1 MKRLSLLLSIFA
13 LLLGAAA
20 ATAADRPADSPGYLL
35 RYADIGGGQ
44 IVFTYEGDLWLV
56 PAQGGEA
63 RRLTTHSGSEVMAK
77 FSPDGKLIA
86 FTAEYDG
93 GNDIYVID
101 AAGGEPRR
109 LTWHPANDTMLE
121 WCPDGTGV
129 IITSSREY
137 PFRGQLYKV
146 PLDGGMEIELPV
158 DRGTQASPAPD
169 HSALAY
175 VHQNQH
181 NRTWKRYEGGQ
192 AQEIWVKDLKGGD
205 ITKITDWT
213 GNDSFPMWGQGAIY
227 FLSDREDGTLNIYA
241 YDTATKA
248 VRRLTHY
255 KDYDV
260 KWPSYGDGKV
270 VFQHGA
276 GLKVLDTASGQVVDA
291 AISVRS
297 DRRHV
302 REEFSDEAPSIG
314 AFGLSP
320 GGERAILESR
330 GELLSLPAEE
340 GDAVNLTATSASRE
354 KYGAW
359 SPDGAHIAFVSDRT
373 GEEQL
378 YVMPAKGGAWKQLTS
393 GVFGF
398 TKQPV
403 WSPDGK
409 RLVFADKFLKLNL
422 VDVATGR
429 TTVIAQSDYD
439 DAWERWGIMD
449 YVWSPDSRWVAFTNQ
464 TGNMNEEIWLHD
476 TKTGTNTR
484 VTDNMYQSWS
494 PSFSRDGKHL
504 FFLSMRTF
512 NPIMCRIDQ
521 QHVFLDVAKPY
532 VALLQAGGRSPFY
545 KADAEVPVTAAA
557 ADEGKGAAKKDA
569 GKGGKADKPA
579 AAPVEID
586 LAGLPGR
593 VLACPGVEAGNWFR
607 LEACE
612 GGFLMLRKNE
622 PEFLKYQHVDDRTG
636 GELDL
641 VKYTL
646 EDQEAKDLL
655 AGIANYHQSADGKKL
670 IYRAGSKYGIVDCGK
685 PAKVGDGKL
694 ATGGVKLRID
704 HLAEFRQMF
713 DEAWR
718 IQRDFFY
725 DKNMQGTDWQAMH
738 DKYAPFV
745 AGCGSRTDLSY
756 LIGEM
761 ISELNLG
768 HTYVQ
773 GGDFE
778 PGPAPIRT
786 GLLGCEFKRDGDAPF
801 YRIANIVPGV
811 SWDEDLRS
819 PLAEPGVGVKDGD
832 WLIAVDG
839 AEVRHP
845 ANVYAFLVDKAGAH
859 VTLTVN
865 DKPTATGARN
875 VRVQTLR
882 SEFGLRYRAWVDGN
896 LDYVTRRSEGRIGYL
911 HVPNMGEEGLVEF
924 GRSWYP
930 QTEKQALIFDERYNG
945 GGFTGDMI
953 IDRLERVL
961 WSITIPREG
970 KDGRNPE
977 RVHHGP
983 IVVLIN
989 EDTGSNGEFFAEAV
1003 KRRGLATVIGMRTW
1017 GGSIGIEPHQDLV
1030 DGGGTTPPQFGMYT
1044 LDGQWPI
1051 EGWGVEPDIVV
1062 MNMPKDVVDGKD
1074 TQLDYAIDHL
1084 LLELKTNGAK
1094 WAIPETPPYPDKSKP
1109 RMSADHLGK

>member
-1 MKRLSLLLSIFA
+1 MKRLSLLLLFVP
-13 LLLGAAA
+13 LLLGATA
-20 ATAADRPADSPGYLL
+20 ATAADRPAGKPTDASAASPGYLM
-35 RYADIGGGQ
+35 RFADIGGGQ
-44 IVFTYEGDLWLV
+44 IVFTYEGDLWLA
-56 PAQGGEA
+56 PEQGGEA
-63 RRLTTHSGSEVMAK
+63 RRLTTHSGNEVMAK

-93 GNDIYVID
+93 GNDIYVSD

-129 IITSSREY
+129 IITSGREY

-146 PLDGGMEIELPV
+146 PLDGGMEVELPV

-192 AQEIWVKDLKGGD
+192 AQEIWVKDLKSGD

-213 GNDSFPMWGQGAIY
+213 GNDAFPMWGKGAIY
-227 FLSDREDGTLNIYA
+227 FLSDREDGTLNLYA
-241 YDTATKA
+241 WDTATKA

-260 KWPSYGDGKV
+260 KWPSYGDGKI

-276 GLKVLDTASGQVVDA
+276 GLKVLDTASGQVRDA
-291 AISVRS
+291 AITARS

-320 GGERAILESR
+320 GGERALLESR

-378 YVMPAKGGAWKQLTS
+378 YVMPAKGGAWKQLT
-393 GVFGF
+393 GGAFGF

-409 RLVFADKFLKLNL
+409 RIVFADKFLRLNL
-422 VDVATGR
+422 VDVAAAK

-476 TKTGTNTR
+476 TKTGGNTR

-521 QHVFLDVAKPY
+521 QHVFLDVARPY
-532 VALLQAGGRSPFY
+532 VALLQADARSPFY

-557 ADEGKGAAKKDA
+557 AAEGKGAAKKDA
-569 GKGGKADKPA
+569 AKEGKADKPA

-586 LAGLPGR
+586 LVGLPAR
-593 VLACPGVEAGNWFR
+593 IVACPGAEAGNWFR

-641 VKYTL
+641 VKYAL
-646 EDQEAKDLL
+646 EDQEATDLL
-655 AGIANYHQSADGKKL
+655 TGIANYHQSADGKKL

-704 HLAEFRQMF
+704 RVAEFRQMF

-725 DKNMQGTDWQAMH
+725 DRNMQGTDWQAMH

-745 AGCGSRTDLSY
+745 AGCGSRSDLSY

-761 ISELNLG
+761 IAELNLG

-811 SWDEDLRS
+811 SWDDDLRS
-819 PLAEPGVGVKDGD
+819 PLTDPGVGVKDGD
-832 WLIAVDG
+832 WLIAIDG
-839 AEVRHP
+839 AEVKVP

-865 DKPTATGARN
+865 DKPTASGARA

-882 SEFGLRYRAWVDGN
+882 SESGLRYRAWVDGN
-896 LDYVTRRSEGRIGYL
+896 LDYVTRRAEGRIGYL
-911 HVPNMGEEGLVEF
+911 HIPNMGEGGLVEF

-930 QTEKQALIFDERYNG
+930 QTDRDALIIDERYNG

-970 KDGRNPE
+970 KLGRNPE

-983 IVVLIN
+983 VVVLIN
-989 EDTGSNGEFFAEAV
+989 EDTG
-1003 KRRGLATVIGMRTW
+1003 
-1017 GGSIGIEPHQDLV
+1017 
-1030 DGGGTTPPQFGMYT
+1030 
-1044 LDGQWPI
+1044 
-1051 EGWGVEPDIVV
+1051 
-1062 MNMPKDVVDGKD
+1062 
-1074 TQLDYAIDHL
+1074 
-1084 LLELKTNGAK
+1084 
-1094 WAIPETPPYPDKSKP
+1094 
-1109 RMSADHLGK
+1109 